1 MKYYEQKGFTLIE
14 LMIVVA
20 VIGILAAIAIPSYQS
35 YIQKSEAAAALAEI
49 SGARTAYDLAFA
61 EGRDNKKGGFFT
73 AQNLGLASES
83 NRCTYEI
90 TPPFNDGK
98 ADAALLCNM
107 KGTGIVKY
115 AFIALDRSIDG
126 AWNCR
131 TNLPE
136 RLVPEG
142 CKLIEPDVIPEP

>member
-20 VIGILAAIAIPSYQS
+20 IIGILAAIAIPSYQS

-49 SGARTAYDLAFA
+49 AGVRTAYDLAFA
-61 EGRDNKKGGFFT
+61 EGRDNKEGGFYT
-73 AQNLGLASES
+73 AENLGLTSSES
-83 NRCTYEI
+83 KRCEYEI

-107 KGTGIVKY
+107 KGTGIVKH
-115 AFIALDRSIDG
+115 AFIALDRSIAG
-126 AWNCR
+126 AWSCR
-131 TNLPE
+131 TNLSKKLAPKD
-136 RLVPEG
+136 
-142 CKLIEPDVIPEP
+142 CKLIAPDP